1 MKICDQFS
9 LSNLNAANPGGC
21 LGFVLRGVSVE
32 NDGEGIMIGNDI
44 RALRAA
50 RNLTLTEL
58 ADALDRSIGWLS
70 QVERGLSDPSMKDL
84 RAMAKIFEVPL
95 SMFFGATEGPENE
108 RGHVVRAEARRAI
121 GERDEGLIESLVS
134 PDLTDDFEVI
144 HSTFLPGSALEEV
157 KQRATTEVAYLVSG
171 RLDIFIGDQ
180 KFTIEAGDS
189 FRIKGSE
196 YRWANPYDDPA
207 CAIWVI
213 SPPVY

>member
-1 MKICDQFS
+1 
-9 LSNLNAANPGGC
+9 
-21 LGFVLRGVSVE
+21 
-32 NDGEGIMIGNDI
+32 MIGSDI
-44 RALRAA
+44 RALRIV
-50 RNLTLTEL
+50 RDLTLKEL
-58 ADALDRSIGWLS
+58 AQTLERSVGWIS
-70 QVERGLSDPSMKDL
+70 QVERGLSEPSMKDL
-84 RAMAKIFEVPL
+84 RAMARIFDVPL
-95 SMFFGATEGPENE
+95 SMFFGATDGPEEE
-108 RGHVVRAEARRAI
+108 RGQVVRGGARREI

-144 HSTFLPGSALEEV
+144 HSTFLPGSALDDP

-180 KFTIEAGDS
+180 RFTIEAGDS